1 MANELLTDGT
11 VDFSGGQ
18 NAAFDPTR
26 IPANCYASG
35 INISSDRSVIRP
47 RWALQSL
54 GLDFSETGNYIRKN
68 KTTISFE
75 NIYKSGRFQAIFPYN
90 IGTVYYTGIVIS
102 GVVFLVEKV
111 TRKVTVVNPDDLLQ
125 ITHRRVNWS
134 DAGNYFTLYDYPNR
148 PLILDGIESRRS
160 DPAKNEVPVSVLGT
174 YNQNR
179 LFIGNAGNEFTG
191 GDPSGSQATPDAP
204 ITFNEVIQSSSPFV
218 GDVYQLPTS
227 IKTSTIT
234 AMGFL
239 QVIDTST
246 GIGPLLISTSNSISS
261 FPTQQPRDD
270 WKAGQFGSVVLFN
283 AGIAG
288 QRAFSNVM
296 SDIIFMSPDKQIR
309 TLSMSRNAQA
319 RWGNAP
325 ISREVQNFL
334 KEGSDDLIKYTATGF
349 FNNKF
354 FSTANPYRVS
364 SYDVEGNIV
373 NDVAFG
379 GFVVL
384 EMDTTAS
391 IISPATTPVWA
402 GLWTGIRPMD
412 LCTVN
417 EACYVM
423 AKSDSGVNELYQM
436 RPDRT
441 YDEID
446 GKIRYIKSRL
456 YTRNYTWKN
465 EFATKQL
472 TNLSLYMQ
480 NISEELTI
488 TAAYKPSHAS
498 TFQHWR
504 TISTN
509 APVAQCKLPIRPQGF
524 APQSIRELN
533 FGSVD
538 DTACNPSSKDL
549 YSIVKKTQVRLDITG
564 KSWELTGIEIR
575 ARDFPVS
582 DDLDVVCDEQLTEGI
597 LNECNDDWS
606 IDNGNNEC
614 NNGRG
619 KV

>member
-11 VDFSGGQ
+11 IDFSGGQ

-26 IPANCYASG
+26 IPDNCYASG
-35 INISSDRSVIRP
+35 INISSDKSVIRP
-47 RWALQSL
+47 RWAWESATI
-54 GLDFSETGNYIRKN
+54 DFSETGNYTRKN
-68 KTTISFE
+68 KTTVSFE
-75 NIYKSGRFQAIFPYN
+75 SIYKSGRFQAQFPYN
-90 IGTVYYTGIVIS
+90 VGTVYYTGVVVA
-102 GVVFLVEKV
+102 GLVFLIEEV
-111 TRKVTVVNPDDLLQ
+111 TRKAIVVNPTDLLQ

-134 DAGNYFTLYDYPNR
+134 DAGNYFTLFDYPNY
-148 PLILDGIESRRS
+148 PLILDGIESRRA
-160 DPAKNEVPVSVLGT
+160 DPAKNEIPVSVLGT

-191 GDPSGSQATPDAP
+191 GDPAGSQATPDAP

-246 GIGPLLISTSNSISS
+246 GIGPLLISTNTSISS

-270 WKAGQFGSVVLFN
+270 WVAGRFGSVILFN

-296 SDIIFMSPDKQIR
+296 SDIIFMSSDKQIR

-325 ISREVQNFL
+325 ISREVQNFV
-334 KEGSDDLIKYTATGF
+334 KEGSNDLVKYTATGF

-354 FSTANPYRVS
+354 FSTVNPYRVS
-364 SYDVEGNIV
+364 SYDAEGNIV

-391 IISPATTPVWA
+391 IISPSTTPVWA
-402 GLWTGIRPMD
+402 GLWTGLRPMD
-412 LCTVN
+412 MCTVN
-417 EACYVM
+417 DTCYVM
-423 AKSDSGVNELYQM
+423 SKSESGVNELYRV

-441 YDEID
+441 YDEVD
-446 GKIRYIKSRL
+446 GKIRYIRSRL
-456 YTRNYTWKN
+456 YTKNYTWKN

-472 TNLSLYMQ
+472 VNLSLYMQ
-480 NISEELTI
+480 NISEKLTI
-488 TAAYKPSHAS
+488 KAMYKPSHAS
-498 TFQHWR
+498 TFQPWR
-504 TISTN
+504 TVVLT
-509 APVAQCKLPIRPQGF
+509 APVSQCSFPIKAQGY

-549 YSIVKKTQVRLDITG
+549 YSILKKAQLKIDITG
-564 KSWELTGIEIR
+564 KNWELTGIELR

-582 DDLDVVCDEQLTEGI
+582 DDLDVVCDESFTEGI

-606 IDNGNNEC
+606 INYGD
-614 NNGRG
+614 
-619 KV
+619 K